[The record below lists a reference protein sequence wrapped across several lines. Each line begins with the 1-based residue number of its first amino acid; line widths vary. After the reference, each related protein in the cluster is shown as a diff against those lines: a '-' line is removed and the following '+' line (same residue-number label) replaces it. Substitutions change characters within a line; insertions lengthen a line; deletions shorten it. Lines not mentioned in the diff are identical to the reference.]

1 MKKAKYI
8 LFEGSEGTGKTTQAT
23 KIVEAL
29 RNKGLAVLDTKE
41 PGTSHSPITLELRKI
56 MLDGKYEENFQGDA
70 KVARE
75 MISQSIR
82 TLHLQNVVFPN
93 LEKNDYIIQ
102 DRGIVS
108 GLAYGVA
115 CENEYSLIE
124 YLSTQAIGAKR
135 RSEGKSIYNLYDQI
149 IYFKGNL
156 KKGLDRALAAKQEF
170 ASGDAM
176 ENKGLS
182 FLEQVNQNFE
192 DYLKNFAHETNV
204 VTIEVEGKTIEEIT
218 QEILSKI
225 L

>member
-8 LFEGSEGTGKTTQAT
+8 LFEGSEGTGKTTQASE
-23 KIVEAL
+23 IVKAL
-29 RNKGLAVLDTKE
+29 NNKGLAVLDTKE
-41 PGTSHSPITLELRKI
+41 PGTPHSPITLELRKI
-56 MLDGKYEENFQGDA
+56 MLDGKYEENFKDDA

-82 TLHLQNVVFPN
+82 TLHLQNVIFPN

-124 YLSTQAIGAKR
+124 YLSTQAIGPKK
-135 RSEGKSIYNLYDQI
+135 RSEGKNIYNLYDQI
-149 IYFKGNL
+149 FYFKGNL

-170 ASGDAM
+170 SAGDAM

-192 DYLKNFAHETNV
+192 DYLKTFAAQTNV
-204 VTIEVEGKTIEEIT
+204 VVIEVEGKSIEEVT
-218 QEILSKI
+218 KEILSKI
-225 L
+225 I